1 MSFFRSFFF
10 PINEKENKT
19 LCHSLPLIQGRKV
32 GNSQLLNTMQTFP
45 VLLPSNEKSRE
56 RKIKKK
62 KKKRYGR
69 ITSILKTQNF
79 ILFYVCNK

>member
-19 LCHSLPLIQGRKV
+19 LCHSLPLIQDRKV

-62 KKKRYGR
+62 TVWNNIHTKNKE
-69 ITSILKTQNF
+69 
-79 ILFYVCNK
+79 FYSFFRF